1 MKHESDSGDS
11 VAPDEE
17 YDVWLVRSE
26 PVQLDEV
33 GATVEEA
40 GSVAFA
46 PVISLGEEYLATCQ
60 ALSLAAQS
68 ATLVAAH
75 STGQA
80 EAATVIGVNRLIGA
94 RRSTPGL
101 RATVVVAQTEETKQT
116 LAAAVAR
123 AIRSRT

>member
-80 EAATVIGVNRLIGA
+80 EAATV
-94 RRSTPGL
+94 T
-101 RATVVVAQTEETKQT
+101 
-116 LAAAVAR
+116 
-123 AIRSRT
+123 